1 MAVAV
6 EATSLDVQQ
15 ARDSIYIQ
23 LHTHCTQLYDVEEVH
38 GLADLLENQAQV
50 IANQRAYIR
59 FLNNIVH
66 PK

>member
-6 EATSLDVQQ
+6 EATSLDLEQ
-15 ARDSIYIQ
+15 ARDGIAVQ
-23 LHTHCTQLYDVEEVH
+23 VRTHCP
-38 GLADLLENQAQV
+38 GLAGTDAMPGLEDLLENQAQV